1 MEELKNCIYPRVLYK
16 EEPPETLLEDLVPP
30 PELHLF
36 IGIVTLFVKVFL
48 ALWPNFET
56 WLKDHY
62 IMFRGYQGVGLDGNN
77 SNRFLTYL
85 DQLELDLLSA
95 IQLEPK
101 YQALLSVVHCLRL
114 FDKIKE
120 KAFGF
125 FKGPDLDENVN
136 LFKNSF
142 KELQVTLKNEFKYEL
157 NVSWKVHIVVNHL
170 VPFLNNV
177 PHGLGVY
184 CEQAGESAHHCHK
197 EVWQRYKRRMDHGDY
212 GAQLKKSVVEFGAKN
227 LK

>member
-1 MEELKNCIYPRVLYK
+1 
-16 EEPPETLLEDLVPP
+16 
-30 PELHLF
+30 
-36 IGIVTLFVKVFL
+36 
-48 ALWPNFET
+48 
-56 WLKDHY
+56 
-62 IMFRGYQGVGLDGNN
+62 MFRGYQGVGLDGNN

-125 FKGPDLDENVN
+125 FKGPDLEESVN
-136 LFKNSF
+136 LFKYSF

-184 CEQAGESAHHCHK
+184 CEQAGESTHHCHK

-212 GAQLKKSVVEFGAKN
+212 GAQLKKSFVEFGTKN
-227 LK
+227 LKENE